1 MSFEKQ
7 LLEENGHYIDIAP
20 TVTVHNISHILDALD
35 ITLINHGN
43 EHQEIEAYGGYGFY
57 NPITGEKLIEEGLP
71 YYLETDNEVVVFEQT
86 DEMMNRFYR
95 NNVYYLVDG
104 RI

>member
-43 EHQEIEAYGGYGFY
+43 EYQETETYGGYGFY

-86 DEMMNRFYR
+86 DE
-95 NNVYYLVDG
+95 
-104 RI
+104 